1 MQTSIDAFTAKFQSL
16 ATAAGMLLLLA
27 AGPVAADEPDPY
39 AMPDDTWITI
49 SGTVD
54 SVREDNF
61 TLDYGDGLVI
71 VEMDDGDRDADAYKL
86 LEGDK
91 VTVTGRV
98 DDDLFENTKIEASSV
113 FVENINTTFYASAV
127 DEESTDRLL
136 ATITVP
142 VVVSQT
148 VVQGTVTDVD
158 LNEFTV
164 DAGLR
169 KIRVDVTA
177 MPYNP
182 LDDEGYQKIAVGDR
196 VRVQGDMTSNL
207 IEGRELEADSVV
219 KLNM

>member
-1 MQTSIDAFTAKFQSL
+1 MQAPLRNFAARL
-16 ATAAGMLLLLA
+16 AAPATAAGLLLLLA
-27 AGPVAADEPDPY
+27 ATATADEPDPY
-39 AMPDDTWITI
+39 AKPDDTWITI
-49 SGTVD
+49 SGTVH
-54 SVREDNF
+54 SVRKDNF

-86 LEGDK
+86 LAGDK

-98 DDDLFENTKIEASSV
+98 DDDFFESTTIEASSV
-113 FVENINTTFYASAV
+113 FVENLNTTFYASAV

-136 ATITVP
+136 STVTIP
-142 VVVSQT
+142 VVVSNT
-148 VVQGTVTDVD
+148 VVQGTVTDVNM
-158 LNEFTV
+158 NEFTV

-169 KIRVDVTA
+169 QIRIDVTE

-182 LDDEGYQKIAVGDR
+182 LDDEGYQRITAGDR
-196 VRVQGDMTSNL
+196 VRVQGHMTSNL

>member
-1 MQTSIDAFTAKFQSL
+1 MRVLLRVFTVR
-16 ATAAGMLLLLA
+16 LA
-27 AGPVAADEPDPY
+27 ALAAIAGFFLLPAAPAIADEHDPY
-39 AMPDDTWITI
+39 AQPDDTWITI
-49 SGTVD
+49 SGTID
-54 SVREDNF
+54 SVRRDNF

-86 LEGDK
+86 LAGDK

-113 FVENINTTFYASAV
+113 FVENLNTTFYASAV
-127 DEESTDRLL
+127 DEETTDRLL
-136 ATITVP
+136 AAVTIP
-142 VVVSQT
+142 VVVSNT

-158 LNEFTV
+158 TNEFTV

-169 KIRVDVTA
+169 QIRIDVTE

-182 LDDEGYQKIAVGDR
+182 LDDEGYQRVTAGDR

-207 IEGRELEADSVV
+207 IEGRELMADSVV

>member
-1 MQTSIDAFTAKFQSL
+1 MQTPFRNFTARLGTS
-16 ATAAGMLLLLA
+16 AAAAGLFLLLA
-27 AGPVAADEPDPY
+27 APVTAQENDPY
-39 AMPDDTWITI
+39 AQPDDSWITI

-86 LEGDK
+86 LDGDK
-91 VTVTGRV
+91 VTVTGRI

-113 FVENINTTFYASAV
+113 FVENLNTTFYASAV
-127 DEESTDRLL
+127 DEETAERLL
-136 ATITVP
+136 ATVTVP
-142 VVVSQT
+142 VVVSNT

-158 LNEFTV
+158 ANEFTV

-169 KIRVDVTA
+169 QIRIDVTE

-182 LDDEGYQKIAVGDR
+182 LDDEGYQRITAGDR

-207 IEGRELEADSVV
+207 IEGRELMADSVV

>member
-1 MQTSIDAFTAKFQSL
+1 ML
-16 ATAAGMLLLLA
+16 ATLHAYTARFGVSIATAGLLLLF
-27 AGPVAADEPDPY
+27 AGQASADEHDPY
-39 AMPDDTWITI
+39 AKADDTWITI

-54 SVREDNF
+54 SVRRDNF

-86 LEGDK
+86 LAGDK

-113 FVENINTTFYASAV
+113 FVENLNTTFYASAV
-127 DEESTDRLL
+127 DEETTERLL
-136 ATITVP
+136 AAVTVP
-142 VVVSQT
+142 VVVSNT

-158 LNEFTV
+158 TNEFTV
-164 DAGLR
+164 DAGVR
-169 KIRVDVTA
+169 QIRVDVTE

-182 LDDEGYQKIAVGDR
+182 LDDEGYQRISAGDR
-196 VRVQGDMTSNL
+196 VRVQGSMTSNL